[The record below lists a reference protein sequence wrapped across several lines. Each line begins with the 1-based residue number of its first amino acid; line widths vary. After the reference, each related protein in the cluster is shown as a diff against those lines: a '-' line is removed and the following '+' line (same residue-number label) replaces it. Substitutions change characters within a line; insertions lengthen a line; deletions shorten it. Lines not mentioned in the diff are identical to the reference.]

1 MFEKPNYLIKEHA
14 SILKVTDTYD
24 IIDPETNAKVA
35 EAKENVSGW
44 IKFGRLLINKKLMP
58 TTIEIKNAQDGTIQY
73 SIKRGVSFF
82 TSKVEVLDKEQRPLG
97 YFKSRFISLGGHFDV
112 FGANDTKIAEVKG
125 KWTGWEFKFT
135 DTLGVELG
143 TVSKKWA
150 GFGKELFT
158 SADNYMISLSPAA
171 QEKKEIMPLL
181 IIAGLAID
189 VVFKEKK

>member
-1 MFEKPNYLIKEHA
+1 MFIKSNYLIKEHA

-24 IIDPETNAKVA
+24 IIDPETNTKIA

-44 IKFGRLLINKKLMP
+44 IKFGRLLVNKKLMP
-58 TTIEIKNAQDGTIQY
+58 TTIEIKGTDGSIQY
-73 SIKRGVSFF
+73 SMKRGVSFF
-82 TSKVEVLDKEQRPLG
+82 TSKVDVLDKNQTPMG
-97 YFKSRFISLGGHFDV
+97 YFKSRMFSFGGHFDV
-112 FGANDTKIAEVKG
+112 YGSNDTKIADVKG

-135 DTLGVELG
+135 DTSGNELG

-171 QEKKEIMPLL
+171 QDKKEIMPLL
-181 IIAGLAID
+181 IMAGIAID

>member
-1 MFEKPNYLIKEHA
+1 MFIKPNYLIKEHA

-24 IIDPETNAKVA
+24 IIDPETNTKVA

-44 IKFGRLLINKKLMP
+44 VKFGRLLINKKLMP
-58 TTIEIKNAQDGTIQY
+58 TTIEIKSAQDGSIQY
-73 SIKRGVSFF
+73 SMKRGVSFF
-82 TSKVEVLDKEQRPLG
+82 TSTVEVLDKNQAQMG
-97 YFKSRFISLGGHFDV
+97 YFKSRLFSFGGHFDV
-112 FGANDTKIAEVKG
+112 YSSSGNKIADVKG

-135 DTLGVELG
+135 DISGAELG

-158 SADNYMISLSPAA
+158 TADNYMISLSPAA
-171 QEKKEIMPLL
+171 QDKKEIMPLL